1 MEACS
6 SYFLPRLVGHSNA
19 SYLVSTGAVFPPT
32 ARHFGSLFNEIM
44 PEASQVLPRALEL
57 ATEIAEN
64 VSPTASYISRAMMW
78 RNVGS
83 PEGAHL
89 VESKSIYHMFAS
101 AYVYIIWC
109 KFRFKSDY
117 LIEIRRKV
125 SPRSSKSGN
134 LTSGP
139 IWMMMCLHM
148 CLGGRRLILAGL
160 PRPTIRQSCSRLP
173 QRGDHIYKARSI
185 NHNWLFR

>member
-32 ARHFGSLFNEIM
+32 AKHFGSLFNEIM
-44 PEASQVLPRALEL
+44 SEASQVLPRALEL

-64 VSPTASYISRAMMW
+64 VSPTASYLNRAMMW
-78 RNVGS
+78 RNVDS

-101 AYVYIIWC
+101 AYVYVIC
-109 KFRFKSDY
+109 CNCRFKSDDF
-117 LIEIRRKV
+117 IETRRKV
-125 SPRSSKSGN
+125 SPRSLRSGN

-160 PRPTIRQSCSRLP
+160 PRPTLRRSCNRLVRP
-173 QRGDHIYKARSI
+173 SDYHRAKCYIGNKV
-185 NHNWLFR
+185 NGP